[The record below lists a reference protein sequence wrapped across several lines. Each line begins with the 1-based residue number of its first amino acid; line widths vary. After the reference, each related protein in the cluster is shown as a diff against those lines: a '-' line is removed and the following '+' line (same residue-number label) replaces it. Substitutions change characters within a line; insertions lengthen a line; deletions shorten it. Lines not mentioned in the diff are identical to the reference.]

1 MEGHIENRA
10 SGASQRPGPSDRIL
24 TWQVSR
30 AMLPLVSRV
39 ALDLSGRHER
49 LAGLYA
55 ELANLE
61 KHRRTLDWPQ
71 RHRRY
76 QLEDEISAA
85 ESEVRG
91 LVGELEALGVALLDG
106 CCGLV
111 GFPTR
116 VNDRPAYFSWMP
128 GEDGLGYWNYAGD
141 GNRRPVPHD
150 WTQPPAPR
158 SRSRKSK
165 K

>member
-1 MEGHIENRA
+1 PWHA
-10 SGASQRPGPSDRIL
+10 SGPWRVR
-24 TWQVSR
+24 VSR
-30 AMLPLVSRV
+30 AAQDP
-39 ALDLSGRHER
+39 AGHQNGR
-49 LAGLYA
+49 AGLYPKRPQR
-55 ELANLE
+55 EMT
-61 KHRRTLDWPQ
+61 RRTLDGPQ

-76 QLEDEISAA
+76 QVEDEIADA

-106 CCGLV
+106 SQGLV

-141 GNRRPVPHD
+141 HNRRPVPHD

-158 SRSRKSK
+158 PRSRKSK